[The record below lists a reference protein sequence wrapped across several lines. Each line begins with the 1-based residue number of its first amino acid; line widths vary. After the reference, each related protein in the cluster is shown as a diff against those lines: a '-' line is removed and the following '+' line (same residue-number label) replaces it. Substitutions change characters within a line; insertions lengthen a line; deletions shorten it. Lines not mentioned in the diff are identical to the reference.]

1 MSLGLPPVSTGLKS
15 IAPYLQRAE
24 ELVNQQPVVAYWCAY
39 YAAQLGINLK
49 AKDAASRTLL
59 LNLLNALERL
69 KAQIGPND
77 TIDSEPASAAFVENF
92 ALKIFRIADDEDRE
106 GHATRSTAKKFLA
119 AANFFEVLKVFPTA
133 DVSDTIDGK
142 IKYAKWKAADI
153 AKAYREGR
161 KPTPGPA
168 GSQFDLELVP
178 ATSGASE
185 LPPRAEDPQ
194 TSPSATSQ
202 SPMSPQTPR
211 YRQTPSPKMSPDDI
225 TRANLLHPPRHD
237 DESLSPGR
245 WSTTATPGFDLA
257 QDSSSVSLDQ
267 ANNWHETPLNGRGS
281 QLRQAWVSTDVE
293 SAASDEEL
301 VRDPL
306 LNGSSPPSQLPFS
319 SSTSES
325 RPAVFE
331 SSSPPKDR
339 SVTYAPTNR
348 EYVPPTPPHPTI
360 LPSISPPR
368 GSPLQTRAC
377 GPSTSSRELPLGFV
391 PSSPVP
397 PPIIPSPPMIPP
409 PPMPTIFVHSSPPR
423 MAPPPPVPA
432 LVPASLPL
440 NDFQLTPTIIAKAQK
455 HCRFA
460 ISSLDYEDAEQARK
474 ELRAA
479 LALLGG

>member
-133 DVSDTIDGK
+133 DISDTIDGK

-168 GSQFDLELVP
+168 GSQFDLEPLP
-178 ATSGASE
+178 DTSGASE
-185 LPPRAEDPQ
+185 LPPRAEDRK
-194 TSPSATSQ
+194 TFPSATSQ
-202 SPMSPQTPR
+202 SPPPQTSH

-281 QLRQAWVSTDVE
+281 QLRQAWVSTDME
-293 SAASDEEL
+293 GATSDEEL

-306 LNGSSPPSQLPFS
+306 LNGSSPSQVPFS
-319 SSTSES
+319 SFASES

-331 SSSPPKDR
+331 SSSPPKER
-339 SVTYAPTNR
+339 PIIYTPTTR
-348 EYVPPTPPHPTI
+348 EYVPPIPPHPTI

-368 GSPLQTRAC
+368 GSPPQTRAR
-377 GPSTSSRELPLGFV
+377 GPSISSQELPLGFV

-397 PPIIPSPPMIPP
+397 PPMIPPPPRIPP
-409 PPMPTIFVHSSPPR
+409 PPMPVIFAPSSPPR
-423 MAPPPPVPA
+423 MALPPPAPA
-432 LVPASLPL
+432 PAPAPLPL

>member
-69 KAQIGPND
+69 KAEIGPSD

-119 AANFFEVLKVFPTA
+119 AANFFEVLKVFPTT
-133 DVSDTIDGK
+133 DISDTIDSK

-153 AKAYREGR
+153 AKSYREGR

-168 GSQFDLELVP
+168 GSQFDLEPFP

-185 LPPRAEDPQ
+185 LPSRVEDPQ

-202 SPMSPQTPR
+202 SPTLPQTSH

-225 TRANLLHPPRHD
+225 TRANRLHSPRHD
-237 DESLSPGR
+237 DESLSPR
-245 WSTTATPGFDLA
+245 CWSTTATPGFDLA
-257 QDSSSVSLDQ
+257 QDNSSVSLDQ

-281 QLRQAWVSTDVE
+281 QLRKAWISTDVE
-293 SAASDEEL
+293 GTTSDEEL

-306 LNGSSPPSQLPFS
+306 LNGSSPSQVPFLPFA
-319 SSTSES
+319 SES
-325 RPAVFE
+325 RPSVFE
-331 SSSPPKDR
+331 SSSPPKER
-339 SVTYAPTNR
+339 PVIYAPTNR
-348 EYVPPTPPHPTI
+348 DHVSPTPPHPSF

-368 GSPLQTRAC
+368 GSPPRTRVR
-377 GPSTSSRELPLGFV
+377 GPSISSQELPLGFV

-397 PPIIPSPPMIPP
+397 PPMIPP
-409 PPMPTIFVHSSPPR
+409 PPMPTIFVPSSPPR
-423 MAPPPPVPA
+423 MVPPPPAPAPVPA
-432 LVPASLPL
+432 PLPL
-440 NDFQLTPTIIAKAQK
+440 NHFQLTPTIIAKAQK

-479 LALLGG
+479 LALLEG